1 MAAIMGRL
9 VYRAKL
15 ELVLAEMV
23 LRRVNL
29 DRGNLVSIRRLDGSA
44 DVYSMVGV

>member
-1 MAAIMGRL
+1 MGRL

-23 LRRVNL
+23 LRRVNP
-29 DRGNLVSIRRLDGSA
+29 DGGNLISIRRLDGSI
-44 DVYSMVGV
+44 DIYWIVSV